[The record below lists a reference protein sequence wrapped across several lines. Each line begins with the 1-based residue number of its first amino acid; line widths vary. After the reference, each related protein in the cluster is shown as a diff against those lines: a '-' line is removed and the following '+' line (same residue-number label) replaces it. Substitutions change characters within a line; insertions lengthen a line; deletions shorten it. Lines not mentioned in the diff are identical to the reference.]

1 MSYLLYKLR
10 FPNGIHI
17 GTAFGNTLEETMISV
32 YSDTF
37 YSALYNEYMKIYND
51 DELYKVSKTG
61 DFLISDLLPF
71 KEKEDKT
78 TNFYLPK
85 PFISI
90 ERKEIKKEKDDE
102 EKIDRKKVK
111 ATNFIPADKL
121 GEYFSFLKNGKNF
134 PVIDDDFGKK
144 QLYTK
149 NKVSLENE
157 DTQIYNIEIF
167 KFNEKSGLYFIVKFP
182 KDEKWQEIFK
192 NILESLSLTGIGG
205 KKNSGFGHFTIEE
218 DPMIFDG
225 LDFKEIESESDAFIN
240 RALFSNEKN
249 FLLLSSY
256 SPKIEE
262 IEKIKEIGNYYQLI
276 KRSGFVNSSSYS
288 EQAEKRKQVYM
299 LSSGSVLSFKP
310 EGKILDL
317 NLHGKHSIYRIGKP
331 IVLGVKYE

>member
-37 YSALYNEYMKIYND
+37 YSALFNEYMKIYNND
-51 DELYKVSKTG
+51 KLYKISEAG
-61 DFLISDLLPF
+61 NFLVSDLLPF
-71 KEKEDKT
+71 KEKDDKT
-78 TNFYLPK
+78 TDFYLPK

-90 ERKEIKKEKDDE
+90 ERKEIKKDDNEKV
-102 EKIDRKKVK
+102 DRKKVK
-111 ATNFIPADKL
+111 ATNFIPANKL
-121 GEYFSFLKNGKNF
+121 EEYFSFLKNGTNF
-134 PVIDDDFGKK
+134 PIIDDNFGKK
-144 QLYTK
+144 QLQTK

-157 DTQIYNIEIF
+157 DTQLYNIEIF
-167 KFNEKSGLYFIVKFP
+167 KFNEKSGLYFIVKLP
-182 KDEKWQEIFK
+182 ENEKWQRIFE
-192 NILESLSLTGIGG
+192 NILESLALTGIGG
-205 KKNSGFGHFTIEE
+205 KKNSGFGNFTIEE

-225 LDFKEIESESDAFIN
+225 TDFDAIESDSDAFIN
-240 RALFSNEKN
+240 RALFSNEKK
-249 FLLLSSY
+249 FLILSSY

-262 IEKIKEIGNYYQLI
+262 IEKIKENGNFYQLI

-299 LSSGSVLSFKP
+299 LSSGSVLNFKA

-317 NLHGKHSIYRIGKP
+317 SLHGKHSIYRMGKP
-331 IVLGVKYE
+331 IVLGVKI

>member
-1 MSYLLYKLR
+1 MTYLLYKLR

-17 GTAFGNTLEETMISV
+17 GTASGNTLEETMISV

-37 YSALYNEYMKIYND
+37 YSALFNEYMKIYNND
-51 DELYKVSKTG
+51 KLYEISEAEN
-61 DFLISDLLPF
+61 FLVSDLLPF
-71 KEKEDKT
+71 KEKDDKT
-78 TNFYLPK
+78 TDFYLPK

-90 ERKEIKKEKDDE
+90 VRKEIKKDDE

-134 PVIDDDFGKK
+134 PVIDDNFGKK

-157 DTQIYNIEIF
+157 DTQLYNIEIF
-167 KFNEKSGLYFIVKFP
+167 KFNEKSGLYFIVKLP
-182 KDEKWQEIFK
+182 EDEKWQEIFQ
-192 NILESLSLTGIGG
+192 NILDSLALTGIGG
-205 KKNSGFGHFTIEE
+205 KKNSGFGDFTIEE

-225 LDFKEIESESDAFIN
+225 LDFEKIESESDAFIN
-240 RALFSNEKN
+240 RALFSVEKN
-249 FLLLSSY
+249 FLILSSY

-262 IEKIKEIGNYYQLI
+262 IEKIKENGNFYQLI
-276 KRSGFVNSSSYS
+276 KRSGFVNSSLYS

-299 LSSGSVLSFKP
+299 LSSGSVLNFKP

-317 NLHGKHSIYRIGKP
+317 NLHGKHSIYRMGKP
-331 IVLGVKYE
+331 IVLGVKI

>member
-37 YSALYNEYMKIYND
+37 YSALFNEYMKIYNND
-51 DELYKVSKTG
+51 KLYKISEAG
-61 DFLISDLLPF
+61 NFLVSDLLPF
-71 KEKEDKT
+71 KEKDDKT
-78 TNFYLPK
+78 TDFYLPK

-90 ERKEIKKEKDDE
+90 ERKEIKKDDDE
-102 EKIDRKKVK
+102 KVDRKKVK

-121 GEYFSFLKNGKNF
+121 EEYFSFLKNGTNF
-134 PVIDDDFGKK
+134 PIIDDNFGKK

-157 DTQIYNIEIF
+157 DTQLYNIEIF
-167 KFNEKSGLYFIVKFP
+167 KFNEKSGLYFIVKLP
-182 KDEKWQEIFK
+182 ENEKWQRIFE
-192 NILESLSLTGIGG
+192 NILESLALTGIGR
-205 KKNSGFGHFTIEE
+205 KKNSGFGQFVSE
-218 DPMIFDG
+218 DPMFFDG
-225 LDFKEIESESDAFIN
+225 TDFDAIESDSDAFIN
-240 RALFSNEKN
+240 RALFSNEKK
-249 FLLLSSY
+249 FLILSSY

-262 IEKIKEIGNYYQLI
+262 IEKIKENENYYQLV

-317 NLHGKHSIYRIGKP
+317 NLHGKHSIYRMGKP

>member
-17 GTAFGNTLEETMISV
+17 GTASGNTLEETMISV

-37 YSALYNEYMKIYND
+37 YSALFNEYMKIYDN
-51 DELYKVSKTG
+51 DELYKISESG
-61 DFLISDLLPF
+61 AFLVSDLLPF
-71 KEKEDKT
+71 KEKKDIST
-78 TNFYLPK
+78 DFYLPK

-90 ERKEIKKEKDDE
+90 ERKEIKKDDE

-121 GEYFSFLKNGKNF
+121 EEYFSFLKNGKNF
-134 PVIDDDFGKK
+134 PIIDDNFGKK

-157 DTQIYNIEIF
+157 DTKLYNIEIF
-167 KFNEKSGLYFIVKFP
+167 KFNEKSGLYFIVKLP
-182 KDEKWQEIFK
+182 EDEKWQEIFK

-205 KKNSGFGHFTIEE
+205 KKNSGFGQFIAE
-218 DPMIFDG
+218 DPMFFNGEDFDAI
-225 LDFKEIESESDAFIN
+225 KSESDAYIN
-240 RALFSNEKN
+240 RALFSVEKN
-249 FLLLSSY
+249 FLILSSY

-262 IEKIKEIGNYYQLI
+262 IEKIKENGNFYQLI

-299 LSSGSVLSFKP
+299 LSSGSVLNFKP

-317 NLHGKHSIYRIGKP
+317 NLHGKHSIYRMGKP

>member
-1 MSYLLYKLR
+1 MTYLLYKLR

-17 GTAFGNTLEETMISV
+17 GTASGNTLEETMISV

-37 YSALYNEYMKIYND
+37 YSALFNEYMKIYNN
-51 DELYKVSKTG
+51 DELYKISEAG
-61 DFLISDLLPF
+61 NFLVSDLLPF
-71 KEKEDKT
+71 KEKKDIST
-78 TNFYLPK
+78 DFYLPK

-90 ERKEIKKEKDDE
+90 ERKEIKKDDE

-134 PVIDDDFGKK
+134 PVIDDNFGKK

-157 DTQIYNIEIF
+157 DTKLYNIEIF
-167 KFNEKSGLYFIVKFP
+167 KFNEKSGLYFIVKLP
-182 KDEKWQEIFK
+182 EDEKWQEIFQ
-192 NILESLSLTGIGG
+192 NILDSLALTGIGG
-205 KKNSGFGHFTIEE
+205 KKNSGFGDFTIEE

-225 LDFKEIESESDAFIN
+225 LDFEKIESESDSFIN
-240 RALFSNEKN
+240 KALFSVEKN
-249 FLLLSSY
+249 FLILSSY

-262 IEKIKEIGNYYQLI
+262 IEKIKEDGNYYQLI

-331 IVLGVKYE
+331 IVLGVKI

>member
-1 MSYLLYKLR
+1 MTYLLYKLR

-37 YSALYNEYMKIYND
+37 YSAIFNEYMKIYND
-51 DELYKVSKTG
+51 DELYKISEVG
-61 DFLISDLLPF
+61 EFLVSDLLPF
-71 KEKEDKT
+71 KEKEDMST
-78 TNFYLPK
+78 DFYLPK
-85 PFISI
+85 PFISVQ
-90 ERKEIKKEKDDE
+90 RQEIGKNE
-102 EKIDRKKVK
+102 EEVVDRKKVK

-121 GEYFSFLKNGKNF
+121 GEYFTFLKTGKNF
-134 PVIDDDFGKK
+134 PVIDDNFGKK

-157 DTQIYNIEIF
+157 DTKLYNIEIF
-167 KFNEKSGLYFIVKFP
+167 KFNEKSGLYFIVKLP

-205 KKNSGFGHFTIEE
+205 KKNSGFGQFTIEKT
-218 DPMIFDG
+218 II
-225 LDFKEIESESDAFIN
+225 LDNINFNIVEFNSCEFIN
-240 RALFSNEKN
+240 KALFSVEKN
-249 FLLLSSY
+249 FLILSSY

-262 IEKIKEIGNYYQLI
+262 IEKIKENRNFYQLI

-317 NLHGKHSIYRIGKP
+317 NLHGKHSIYRMGKP
-331 IVLGVKYE
+331 IVLGVKI